1 MHISL
6 HILHVFA
13 IVGLWFLTT
22 PIIAQDGGASEAIGI
37 LTLEWSPDSEKIALA
52 MGNGD
57 INFTNRQGSFIST
70 LNAHEGKTMDI
81 DWGMEGQILF
91 SGGSDGFIRMWN
103 TETGELLVERVIFP
117 YDGGIYEIA
126 LDSLGNQIITSGFDR
141 VRILDVQSLESTTS
155 EFSVTLSDVAW
166 SSDNTHFAFSAT
178 GGIGLARIEEGELSL
193 TSFGTYDRFPS
204 AIDWSADGTTL
215 ISAGGRDGSVR
226 LWDVERGEQ
235 IRVVL
240 QTDQTITDAL
250 FIDPTGS
257 RAAAI
262 TEDGQLYILN
272 TETGETLETFTY
284 EAQLTSLAWN
294 PVYNLLAIGGL
305 IPIDQISDDPNM
317 IPGLLEIIPLATVL
331 SAS

>member
-1 MHISL
+1 M
-6 HILHVFA
+6 
-13 IVGLWFLTT
+13 
-22 PIIAQDGGASEAIGI
+22 
-37 LTLEWSPDSEKIALA
+37 
-52 MGNGD
+52 
-57 INFTNRQGSFIST
+57 
-70 LNAHEGKTMDI
+70 
-81 DWGMEGQILF
+81 
-91 SGGSDGFIRMWN
+91 
-103 TETGELLVERVIFP
+103 
-117 YDGGIYEIA
+117 
-126 LDSLGNQIITSGFDR
+126 
-141 VRILDVQSLESTTS
+141 
-155 EFSVTLSDVAW
+155 
-166 SSDNTHFAFSAT
+166 
-178 GGIGLARIEEGELSL
+178 SL